1 MLFSYLFQNEKFQ
14 TMEIEVNPWITEDTE
29 IKYSNNWID
38 LRHNKVKNPAGKDGI
53 YGVVHFKNIA
63 AAIIP
68 LDKDLNTYL
77 VGQYRYPLD
86 IYSWELPM
94 GGNPLNDNLLE
105 GAKRELLEETGLIAQ
120 NWTEIGR
127 IHTSNCVTDEEG
139 IVYLAEE
146 LSQEMAI
153 PEETERLTIK
163 KLPFKKVVE
172 MAMNGEITDAISLFG
187 ILKLARILKI

>member
-1 MLFSYLFQNEKFQ
+1 MVDLEL
-14 TMEIEVNPWITEDTE
+14 NPWITEDTE

-77 VGQYRYPLD
+77 VGQFRYPLN

-94 GGNPLNDNLLE
+94 GGSPLHENVLD
-105 GAKRELLEETGLIAQ
+105 GAKRELLEETGLVAQ
-120 NWTEIGR
+120 KWTEIGVV
-127 IHTSNCVTDEEG
+127 HTSNCVTDEEG

-146 LSQEMAI
+146 LSQEKAL
-153 PEETERLTIK
+153 PEETEQLIIK
-163 KLPFKKVVE
+163 KIPFKEVVE
-172 MAMNGEITDAISLFG
+172 MAMNGQITDSISLFG
-187 ILKLARILKI
+187 ILKLARILAI